1 MSYTNEMTF
10 TDWTEQAGARA
21 NALIQSVNA
30 GKVLYDKWYQL
41 SYGKTNAQIAAL
53 PQFAGKTEADIAA
66 MAYALGAMNELYAAL
81 HNGAVA
87 TSDRVGYLTP
97 IL

>member
-1 MSYTNEMTF
+1 MYTPEMF
-10 TDWTEQAGARA
+10 FGEWANQAGSKA
-21 NALIQSVNA
+21 NTLIDAIEA
-30 GKVLYDKWYQL
+30 GKHLYDKWYQM

-66 MAYALGAMNELYAAL
+66 MAYALGVFNEMYSAL

-87 TSDRVGYLTP
+87 QSDRIGYLTP